1 MKQNLYL
8 LIVLLLSIPTT
19 LQALPDFY
27 TFDMR
32 DGLPETR
39 IRALAQMSDGRM
51 AIATAGTITIYD
63 GTRFTVY
70 HLQPEN
76 RFPLN
81 DYHGFRQLNCDSTGQ
96 VWLRNDRSLY
106 VLDRQ
111 ELLTAIQVESLLNA
125 RNLSAKQVAAWPV
138 DEKWKTTEA
147 YQEVSEMVDEEI
159 SCIVHDSYGGLW
171 VGLKESGLLYSNPS
185 RKRQFS
191 STSEAFTYDALYP
204 FCSPR
209 ASQLSAKYAPS
220 ATNCTLEGRTLEY
233 AFLGTRKGIII
244 INREDKL
251 IATIDEHDGL
261 STNNVVALINDHR
274 GDVWAVTASGLTRI
288 HQTGRDSFDIVNYS
302 LLDGIDTQGREF
314 RTCQIHRN
322 DSNLI
327 TVGFVGGTLSFHP
340 DSVTAPRYTFHFPKA
355 YKPEDGSAA
364 SVNYWLIAIA
374 CMICATAIAYTLL
387 RFKRKNRQA
396 ANSQS
401 CSDTPNQTQT
411 EIGET
416 MAQDIAQQTVQ
427 QHLTS
432 SELEFLDRLKTT
444 IEQYISE
451 ESFSVQ
457 TLSDMMAMDRT
468 VLYRRMQTL
477 TGIPPSVYIK
487 NIRMDIARRLLLDT
501 DLPIGD
507 VARKTGFATTKYF
520 SAAFKD
526 SFGMTPNEFRNNS
539 SAPDSHVQ

>member
-1 MKQNLYL
+1 MKQNLYR

-39 IRALAQMSDGRM
+39 IRALAQMPDGRM

-111 ELLTAIQVESLLNA
+111 ELLTAIQVESLLKA
-125 RNLSAKQVAAWPV
+125 RNLSAKQVAEWPV

-191 STSEAFTYDALYP
+191 TTSEAFTYDALYP

-233 AFLGTRKGIII
+233 TFLGTRKGIII

-274 GDVWAVTASGLTRI
+274 GDVWAATASGLTRI

-340 DSVTAPRYTFHFPKA
+340 DSVTAPRYTFHFPRA
-355 YKPEDGSAA
+355 NKPEDDSAA
-364 SVNYWLIAIA
+364 SVNYWLIAIV

-387 RFKRKNRQA
+387 RIRRKNRQA

-401 CSDTPNQTQT
+401 CSATPHQTQT

-444 IEQYISE
+444 IEQHISE
-451 ESFSVQ
+451 ENFSVQ

-526 SFGMTPNEFRNNS
+526 SFGMTPNEFRNDS
-539 SAPDSHVQ
+539 SAPAPHAQ